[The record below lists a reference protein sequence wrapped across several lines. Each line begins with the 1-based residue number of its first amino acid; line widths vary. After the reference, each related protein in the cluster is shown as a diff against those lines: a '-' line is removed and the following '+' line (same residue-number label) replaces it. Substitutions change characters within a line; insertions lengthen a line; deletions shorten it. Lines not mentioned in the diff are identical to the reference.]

1 MLVNVLLWCCI
12 VQVDVILLL
21 VPLLPSDLLGILL
34 CDPFEDNSIVACAS
48 SEYRELMFIRV
59 TVEVIHGEWST
70 ARPIDLRGCVSSSV
84 ARVPPLC
91 EQDPL
96 LLRQHPVW
104 RAYDKGRQYTAL
116 ASGSHSDVRERFS
129 RP

>member
-1 MLVNVLLWCCI
+1 MLVNSLLWCCI
-12 VQVDVILLL
+12 VQVDIILLL
-21 VPLLPSDLLGILL
+21 VPLLPSDLLGILI
-34 CDPFEDNSIVACAS
+34 CDPFEGNCIVACAS
-48 SEYRELMFIRV
+48 GEYRELMFIRV
-59 TVEVIHGEWST
+59 MVEVIHGEWWI

-91 EQDPL
+91 EQDLL

-104 RAYDKGRQYTAL
+104 RACDKGRQYTAL
-116 ASGSHSDVRERFS
+116 ASGSRSDVRARFS